1 VKVLLFD
8 IDGTL
13 LLTHGVGR
21 RAVELALTEVT
32 GKPIDSTP
40 ISFSGK
46 TDPQILIEVFEA
58 NGIAGHTL
66 NGMLDEALD
75 RYSHHMRKRVKPEGV
90 EVLPG
95 IPTLLE
101 RLVERDDVSLGLLTG
116 NLEPMAYLKLD
127 AVGLGDHFSFG
138 AFGSDH
144 PDRYQLPPIAL
155 ERAKKHLGR
164 EFAGSDLV
172 IIGDTEHDI
181 GCGRGVGAFS
191 VAVCTGR
198 FDRACLMAHG
208 ADVLFDDLSDADS
221 FIHAVFGE

>member
-1 VKVLLFD
+1 MKVLLFD

-21 RAVELALTEVT
+21 RSVELALSEVT
-32 GKPIDSTP
+32 GRPIDTSS

-46 TDPQILIEVFEA
+46 TDPQIMTEVFEA
-58 NGIAGHTL
+58 NGFPGHAL
-66 NGMLDEALD
+66 NGLLDEALD
-75 RYSHHMRKRVKPEGV
+75 RYCHHMTRRVKPEGV

-95 IPTLLE
+95 IPSLLD
-101 RLVERDDVSLGLLTG
+101 RLAARDDVALGLLTG
-116 NLEPMAYLKLD
+116 NLESMAFLKLE
-127 AVGLGDHFSFG
+127 AAGLARHFSFG

-144 PDRYQLPPIAL
+144 PDRYELPPIAL
-155 ERAKKHLGR
+155 ARASEHLGR
-164 EFAGSDLV
+164 EFAGADLV

-198 FDRACLMAHG
+198 FDRACLMVHG
-208 ADVLFDDLSDADS
+208 ADVLFDDLSNADA